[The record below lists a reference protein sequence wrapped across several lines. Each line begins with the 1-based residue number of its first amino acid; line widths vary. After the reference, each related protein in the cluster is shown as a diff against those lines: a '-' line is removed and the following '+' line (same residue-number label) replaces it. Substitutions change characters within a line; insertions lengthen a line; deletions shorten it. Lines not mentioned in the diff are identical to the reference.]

1 MARVEKEEPHDLD
14 SLNAKARRKR
24 SGVRMIEATIESK
37 AKARRR
43 IEEAAKAQRG
53 KYSS

>member
-1 MARVEKEEPHDLD
+1 MARAEKGEPHDLD

-37 AKARRR
+37 AKARLRSD
-43 IEEAAKAQRG
+43 EAAKAQRR
-53 KYSS
+53 KYLD